1 MALPVLYFG
10 SQFAATRAMHAA
22 SDWFADCAP
31 LQDQSAVVV
40 TTAQSILKAYSTMA
54 ATHPAFATKE
64 HLERVVHSLVY
75 TASKARGLNQRW
87 QQQWRLLRTDFAA
100 TNQHLHNCIQ
110 QTEQC
115 IRMFREVVQLTPCAT
130 GATASLP
137 TSSETQP
144 PRTASN

>member
-1 MALPVLYFG
+1 MAYYMVLPVLYFG

-54 ATHPAFATKE
+54 ATHPAFATKK
-64 HLERVVHSLVY
+64 HLERLVHSLMY
-75 TASKARGLNQRW
+75 TASKAQGLNQRW

-100 TNQHLHNCIQ
+100 TNQQLQGCIQ

-115 IRMFREVVQLTPCAT
+115 IRMFREVVQLSKLAKLTPCAT

-137 TSSETQP
+137 TS
-144 PRTASN
+144 